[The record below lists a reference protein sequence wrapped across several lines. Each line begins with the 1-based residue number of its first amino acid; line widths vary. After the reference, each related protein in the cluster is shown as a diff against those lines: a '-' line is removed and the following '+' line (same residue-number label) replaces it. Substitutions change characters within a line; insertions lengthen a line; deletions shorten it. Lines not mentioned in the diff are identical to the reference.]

1 MNADNTPTNA
11 QTTVTSALPRIVI
24 VGGGAGGL
32 NLATRL
38 GKSLGRKGRAEI
50 TLIDENLSHLW
61 KPSLHEFA
69 AGTKAPE
76 EEISFLVHSHNY
88 GYNFRLGRFAGIDH
102 ANGAV
107 QLDPVLG
114 ENDIPLSPHRTIPFD
129 RLIIAIGSRSN
140 DFGTPGVAERCLFL
154 DTPGQARRL
163 QTEILNMCLRLETG
177 ALQPGDGGLRIAIVG
192 GGATGVELAAELREA
207 TEQLGRNGIDKLA
220 LPQAVAISV
229 IEAAD
234 RLLGGLPPEISTKVA
249 EKLRELDIDIH
260 VSHKVAKVSEHRIE
274 FADGSELEAEIV
286 VWAAGIK
293 GNAALDGLDGLEH
306 GSLGRLKVLPTLQ
319 STQDPRIYVMG
330 DAADCLWPEMD
341 QPLPP
346 RAQVAAQQAGFL
358 AGQLKRDLAGE
369 TLQEFRYVDRGS
381 LVALSSDGAVGS
393 LMGKSLGTLTI
404 EGWLARRAY
413 KYLHYQHEASV
424 QGPVRAALRAVLS
437 GAMRRVRPRL
447 KLH

>member
-1 MNADNTPTNA
+1 MSDHRLNNAAIANP
-11 QTTVTSALPRIVI
+11 ALPRIVI

-50 TLIDENLSHLW
+50 TLIDENLAHLW

-76 EEISFLVHSHNY
+76 EEISFLAHSHNY
-88 GYNFRLGRFAGIDH
+88 GYNFRLGRLAGIDH

-107 QLDPVLG
+107 QLDPVLDDG
-114 ENDIPLSPHRTIPFD
+114 NVPLSPHRAIPFD
-129 RLIIAIGSRSN
+129 RLVIAIGSRSN
-140 DFGTPGVAERCLFL
+140 DFGTPGVAEHCLFL
-154 DTPGQARRL
+154 DTPRQARRL

-220 LPQAVAISV
+220 LPEAVAISV
-229 IEAAD
+229 IEASD
-234 RLLGGLPPEISTKVA
+234 RLLGGLPPEISAKVA
-249 EKLRELDIDIH
+249 EKLSDLGIDIH
-260 VSHKVAKVSEHRIE
+260 LSHKVAKVSEHQIE
-274 FADGSELEAEIV
+274 FADGSTLGAEII
-286 VWAAGIK
+286 VWAAGIQ
-293 GNAALDGLDGLEH
+293 GNAALDRLEGLEQ
-306 GSLGRLKVLPTLQ
+306 GSLGRLRVLPTLQ
-319 STQDPRIYVMG
+319 TTQDPRIYVMG
-330 DAADCLWPEMD
+330 DAADCLWPEKD

-358 AGQLKRDLAGE
+358 AAQLKRDLAGE
-369 TLQEFRYVDRGS
+369 PLRDFRYVDRGS
-381 LVALSSDGAVGS
+381 LVALSSDAAFGS
-393 LMGKSLGTLTI
+393 LMGKALGTLTI

-424 QGPVRAALRAVLS
+424 QGHIRAMLRAVLS